1 MAVEIRMPQ
10 LGLTMEE
17 GTIEKWFKAVGDKV
31 AKDEALAEISTD
43 KLTVDLESEA
53 EGVILA
59 IIEEEGSTVSVQ
71 GLLCII
77 GEAGEKIETEKNA
90 AKAPEVEQVET
101 PKPVAEEIAQK
112 EEIEENLGRLR
123 ISPLAKKVAK
133 EMNVEASKIKGTGPN
148 GRIVRQDVLDYKET
162 VKEDVPVSTSPAAPV
177 ASLAPATVSA
187 GKTAI
192 RKPITA
198 MRRVIGKRMMES
210 KNTAP
215 HVTLFTEVNMDKTIE
230 FRTRH
235 NANANLPR
243 LSYTDIIVK
252 MSALALRAIP
262 AMNASL
268 EEKSIVLHHDV
279 NIGVAVALE
288 EGLLVPVIMDADR
301 KGMRDIGV
309 EIKDKAGKAKANT
322 LTNDEL
328 TGATFTVSNL
338 GNYDIDGFT
347 PVINLPESAILGVGR
362 IVRKPI
368 VNKND
373 EIIPANMMTLSLS
386 FDHRLADGALA
397 AQLLKKIKD
406 YLEVPETV
414 LL

>member
-17 GTIEKWFKAVGDKV
+17 GTIEKWFKSVGDKV

-59 IIEEEGSTVSVQ
+59 IMAEEGSTVNVQ

-77 GEAGEKIETEKNA
+77 GESGEKLETEA
-90 AKAPEVEQVET
+90 AKPAEA
-101 PKPVAEEIAQK
+101 KPVEESVPVK
-112 EEIEENLGRLR
+112 VEETKNEELEENTGRLR

-133 EMNVEASKIKGTGPN
+133 EMNIDASKIKGTGPN
-148 GRIVRQDVLDYKET
+148 GRIVRQDILDHKEI
-162 VKEDVPVSTSPAAPV
+162 VKEEVQVASIPV
-177 ASLAPATVSA
+177 AAATPATVSA
-187 GKTAI
+187 GKTAT

-198 MRRVIGKRMMES
+198 MRRVIAKRMVES

-215 HVTLFTEVNMDKTIE
+215 HVTLFTEVNMDKTME

-235 NANANLPR
+235 NANPNLPR

-262 AMNASL
+262 SMNASL
-268 EEKSIVLHHDV
+268 EEKNIVLHDEI

-288 EGLLVPVIMDADR
+288 DGLLVPVIMDADR

-309 EIKDKAGKAKANT
+309 EIKDKAGKAKTNS

-347 PVINLPESAILGVGR
+347 PVINLPEAAILGVGR

-368 VNKND
+368 VNKCD
-373 EIIPANMMTLSLS
+373 EIVPANMMTLSLS

-397 AQLLKKIKD
+397 AQLLKRIKD